1 MAQVSVKRCVACA
14 CRISSSRFLHLCFI
28 RGPCCSRTVT
38 STPPSR
44 PHRLRPAL
52 PHTKSAGPAHIRTS
66 AEEFGYLADPTH
78 PARWAV
84 HFQHFLQYIQ
94 VSFTRRLNLESA
106 TLASGI
112 CGQRWIS
119 RRRLV
124 WRRRI
129 WEHYLEKRI
138 TGVQHQK
145 QNVWTNGTQWT
156 WNRGKRTWLCVV
168 PSRSSIQNSLR
179 VFKTSKTRRQSRLTE
194 NLQTNFE
201 AIMMQEL
208 HSIQSRNQGRMEVNE
223 RTVAKMIGSEARG
236 VSRGQRNQ
244 MLHEQHVFL
253 QAGEEEK

>member
-14 CRISSSRFLHLCFI
+14 CRISSSRLPTLMFHSPSLLFPHGHFDTTFPSAPSSSSC
-28 RGPCCSRTVT
+28 
-38 STPPSR
+38 TP
-44 PHRLRPAL
+44 HQ
-52 PHTKSAGPAHIRTS
+52 AHFRMS

-78 PARWAV
+78 SLRWAV
-84 HFQHFLQYIQ
+84 LFQHFLQYIH

-106 TLASGI
+106 SLASGI
-112 CGQRWIS
+112 CWQRWIP
-119 RRRLV
+119 RRRFV
-124 WRRRI
+124 WTRRI

-138 TGVQHQK
+138 TGIQHQK

-156 WNRGKRTWLCVV
+156 WNLGKRTWLCVV

-179 VFKTSKTRRQSRLTE
+179 VLKTSKTRRQSRLRE
-194 NLQTNFE
+194 NLQKKLKLSWCKNF
-201 AIMMQEL
+201 IVF
-208 HSIQSRNQGRMEVNE
+208 QSRNQGRMEVNE

-236 VSRGQRNQ
+236 ALRGQRNQ